1 MKIPAAFTPQVP
13 APTRQHHF
21 NAALTVQT
29 VFSLL
34 VIALMLTISPAHAH
48 RKGMYESRSEAEK
61 RAEEIGCSTVHQNNG
76 RWMPCA
82 DEQELHRQL
91 RKH

>member
-1 MKIPAAFTPQVP
+1 MTIPAAFTPQVP
-13 APTRQHHF
+13 APTRQNHF
-21 NAALTVQT
+21 NAVLTVQT

-76 RWMPCA
+76 LWMPCA